1 MKSLSE
7 RQFFILERFVEL
19 SEIPTN
25 SETFASYKK
34 IVLLKNI
41 YNEQRCIMKIQPK
54 QLLET
59 K

>member
-1 MKSLSE
+1 MKSLPE

-25 SETFASYKK
+25 SETFSSYKK

-54 QLLET
+54 QLL
-59 K
+59 